1 MGQQGAS
8 SDLASGDGEL
18 WQAPTSLGLVA
29 ATDDFTNGLNWQE
42 QRLPKTSE
50 EASRDREE
58 KRDFRLRVPAARRDP
73 VMPLAL
79 LRQARC
85 GGQEAVDLEI
95 DFFSDKPR
103 DRDVAKLFC
112 LACPIQRD
120 CLTWAL
126 YTMQLWGVWGG
137 IDENE
142 IRRTL
147 SVNAHG
153 SWTRRSRPPRCPECH
168 SLDIVKDGF
177 IMRCAGEDCGL
188 SWPRVPKPRQ
198 RRQITFMG
206 DGSLSG

>member
-1 MGQQGAS
+1 M
-8 SDLASGDGEL
+8 
-18 WQAPTSLGLVA
+18 SLELVA
-29 ATDDFTNGLNWQE
+29 ATDDFTSGLTWE
-42 QRLPKTSE
+42 QSKIPRSSE

-58 KRDFRLRVPAARRDP
+58 KRDFRLRVPAAKREP
-73 VMPLAL
+73 VMPGRVLD
-79 LRQARC
+79 QARC
-85 GGQEAVDLEI
+85 GTAEI
-95 DFFSDKPR
+95 LGPDGKPEYDFFSDKPR
-103 DRDVAKLFC
+103 DRDKAKLFC
-112 LACPIQRD
+112 LGCSVQRE
-120 CLTWAL
+120 CLEWAL

-177 IMRCAGEDCGL
+177 VMRCNGDGCGL

-198 RRQITFMG
+198 RRQITFVG
-206 DGSLSG
+206 EVYNAD